1 MDELVMTNRIAASA
15 TKRSHPLITR
25 SLTLGVVVAASL
37 AAHAGAVDSHPP
49 ARNEWVYFDHSGKL
63 AYRAL
68 PAGDRILDFSYAG
81 YMGGGVALPSFPVK
95 KTVAPSGEDDSA
107 AIQTAIDEVSKLP
120 LVNGVRG
127 AVLLKPGHFRCKD
140 TLSILTS
147 GVALRGSGPAETDTL
162 IELTGDPHLAISILG
177 KRELNRLGAATTVA
191 DAYVPAGTMSLH
203 VQNASGFNAGD
214 TVEIVK
220 PATEEWVHF
229 MGMDTLVRGGKKE
242 TWVGSDIKI
251 ERRIAAV
258 KDKMLVFDVPIA
270 DSYDAKYLGA
280 NGTTVTKVSDTGQI
294 EQVGVENLRI
304 LAPARKVTLNDKHF
318 NGIEMKSVQ
327 DGWIRNLRIL
337 NTTGPVNLD
346 RDTRRVTVQQVDVTQ
361 SIALVGAAKS
371 ADFSVDGTQIL
382 IDRCTAT
389 EDNVFYIATG
399 ARQQGPNVIL
409 HCVFHGDGHIQPH
422 QRWSTA
428 LLVDGTEVPEGGIDL
443 MNRGEMGSGHGWTMG
458 WGVAW
463 NNVAKS
469 YVIQMPPGS
478 ANWGIG
484 NRGEQR
490 LEKMPTFDPGPELSM
505 LPQGIIDSPDK
516 PIVPASL
523 YLEQLK
529 ERLGLKALKNIG
541 Y

>member
-1 MDELVMTNRIAASA
+1 MKLVFHLLPWRVMKT
-15 TKRSHPLITR
+15 TPLSILRNPVFTAMVVT
-25 SLTLGVVVAASL
+25 LTMS
-37 AAHAGAVDSHPP
+37 AGAVDSHP
-49 ARNEWVYFDHSGKL
+49 ARSQWVYFDHAGKL
-63 AYRAL
+63 AYRVMA
-68 PAGDRILDFSYAG
+68 AGDRILDFSFAG
-81 YMGGGVALPSFPVK
+81 YMGGGVALPAVRVK
-95 KTVAPSGEDDSA
+95 KTLTPSGEDDSA
-107 AIQTAIDEVSKLP
+107 AIQAAIDEVSKLP

-127 AVLLKPGHFRCKD
+127 AVLLRPGHYRCKD
-140 TLSILTS
+140 TLKILNS
-147 GVALRGSGPAETDTL
+147 GVVLRGSGPGENDTV

-177 KRELNRLGAATTVA
+177 KRELQLLGIATTVT

-203 VQNASGFNAGD
+203 VQDSSGFNAGD

-220 PATEEWVHF
+220 PATAAWVRF
-229 MGMDTLVRGGKKE
+229 MGMDTLVRNGKKE

-251 ERRIAAV
+251 ERRITAI
-258 KDKMLVFDVPIA
+258 KDKTLVFDVPLA
-270 DSYDAKYLGA
+270 DSYDAKYLGQ
-280 NGTTVTKVSDTGQI
+280 NGTTITKVSDTGQI
-294 EQVGVENLRI
+294 EQVGVESLRI

-327 DGWIRNLRIL
+327 DGWVRNLRIL

-346 RDTRRVTVQQVDVTQ
+346 HDTRRVTVQQVNVTQ
-361 SIALVGAAKS
+361 SIALIGAAKS

-409 HCVFHGDGHIQPH
+409 HSVFHGDGHIQPH

-428 LLVDGTEVPEGGIDL
+428 LLVDSTEVPEGGIDL

-463 NNVAKS
+463 NNTAKS

-478 ANWGIG
+478 ANWAIG
-484 NRGEQR
+484 NRGEQQSA
-490 LEKMPTFDPGPELSM
+490 KMPTFDPGPELPM
-505 LPQGIIDSPDK
+505 LAQGIIDSPDK
-516 PIVPASL
+516 PVAPSSL

-529 ERLGLKALKNIG
+529 ERLGPQALKNIG